1 MDITAEGLLAMYDQ
15 SVRQIGSRDG
25 ICRFLEIL
33 SRNPE
38 LDFMDAVSLY
48 TLYPDGKMLN
58 TYRGW
63 DKEYGR
69 HIKRWEK
76 GIKVIEYTQEDEV
89 DEDGE
94 VYMHPVPKLVSKYDI
109 SQTQGKAVSLFA
121 CAGAIRNMQCQKEFR
136 KIVSGIMTEKQ
147 KKMGI
152 PVNSLSGICAAYV
165 LCRFYGVENKDLE
178 MHLCRYV
185 FDREESIQYFLGEL
199 FEILGDACRELNSCY
214 GNSLKSFMAAP
225 PDEEAAGLP
234 EPEPVFCPKKPLE
247 PSEKVSKPLPDAKDA
262 DVKTA
267 LVQPVISK
275 EPVQTKPPV
284 QQPKKTAGKRKKNA
298 AKNKAAYDVS
308 VAKPSLLRKLRL
320 KAAEA
325 KIYNSENN

>member
-1 MDITAEGLLAMYDQ
+1 
-15 SVRQIGSRDG
+15 
-25 ICRFLEIL
+25 
-33 SRNPE
+33 
-38 LDFMDAVSLY
+38 
-48 TLYPDGKMLN
+48 
-58 TYRGW
+58 
-63 DKEYGR
+63 
-69 HIKRWEK
+69 
-76 GIKVIEYTQEDEV
+76 
-89 DEDGE
+89 
-94 VYMHPVPKLVSKYDI
+94 
-109 SQTQGKAVSLFA
+109 
-121 CAGAIRNMQCQKEFR
+121 MQCQKEFR
-136 KIVSGIMTEKQ
+136 RIVSGIMTEKQ

-214 GNSLKSFMAAP
+214 GNSLKSFMAAA

-234 EPEPVFCPKKPLE
+234 EPEPAFCPEEPLE

-275 EPVQTKPPV
+275 EPVQ
-284 QQPKKTAGKRKKNA
+284 QPKKTAGKRKKNA
-298 AKNKAAYDVS
+298 AKNKAASAVS